1 MAIPV
6 KCPFCQHD
14 WQFKGNPDKIFV
26 TCPGCYRKVQL
37 NSKPEKPSLKAPPAL
52 KVTKARLGAIPQG
65 ATITGA
71 PILRKAG
78 REVLQETITVASPA
92 PSIGK
97 HESPITFRPSQ
108 HSLRMIRGSELWK
121 TPTEIHLCEICGHK
135 LFEDLRFNCMV
146 DEKVKVHGSCIAE
159 QAVLESGGD
168 LQAASTVWGIPISVL
183 QDKAKK
189 LIKIIGEE
197 NYV

>member
-6 KCPFCQHD
+6 ICPYCQHN
-14 WQFKGNPDKIFV
+14 WQFKGNPDKIYI
-26 TCPGCYRKVQL
+26 TCPGCYKKVQIK
-37 NSKPEKPSLKAPPAL
+37 SRPEKPTVKAPPAIR
-52 KVTKARLGAIPQG
+52 KSGVKLGSLPEG
-65 ATITGA
+65 STITGI
-71 PILRKAG
+71 PTLKQAG
-78 REVLQETITVASPA
+78 RSILQESIEVPT
-92 PSIGK
+92 IGK
-97 HESPITFRPSQ
+97 HESPITFMPSQ

-168 LQAASTVWGIPISVL
+168 LGQASVTWGIPLEVL
-183 QDKAKK
+183 QQKAKK

-197 NYV
+197 NHV

>member
-1 MAIPV
+1 ME
-6 KCPFCQHD
+6 
-14 WQFKGNPDKIFV
+14 DKLKLNKIKIRCIHCGHLWETKSQAV
-26 TCPGCYRKVQL
+26 NVCCGSCGRKTPAR
-37 NSKPEKPSLKAPPAL
+37 SRPEKVPITAPPDL
-52 KVTKARLGAIPQG
+52 KKARIGQLPDGS
-65 ATITGA
+65 TITGS
-71 PILRKAG
+71 PTMKQAG
-78 REVLQETITVASPA
+78 RMVMQESIEV

-121 TPTEIHLCEICGHK
+121 TPTEIHLCDICGHK

-168 LQAASTVWGIPISVL
+168 LGQASVTWGIPLEVL
-183 QDKAKK
+183 QQKAKK

-197 NYV
+197 NHV